1 MLDTDREID
10 HPPTSQAVRRL
21 RQMKQA
27 GEPLTLVVNG
37 TIQLTV
43 EDDASYQKL
52 EELVDWLDRVAI
64 LRERLEDF
72 KAGKPGISLEAARE
86 AIRQKHGIPR

>member
-1 MLDTDREID
+1 
-10 HPPTSQAVRRL
+10 
-21 RQMKQA
+21 MKAA
-27 GEPLTLVVNG
+27 GQQITLVING
-37 TIQLTV
+37 TVELAV

-52 EELVDWLDRVAI
+52 EEFVDWLDPVAN
-64 LRERLEDF
+64 LRERIEDF